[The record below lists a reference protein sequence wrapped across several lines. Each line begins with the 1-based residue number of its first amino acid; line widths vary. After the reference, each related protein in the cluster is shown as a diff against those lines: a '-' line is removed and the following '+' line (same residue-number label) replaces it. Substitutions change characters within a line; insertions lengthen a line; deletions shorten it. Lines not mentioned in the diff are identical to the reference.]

1 MATPCRWP
9 SFGPHP
15 ASPAP
20 SPTTSLPTYTHPCQ
34 ALFHFWFF
42 FSLFSLS
49 FSKTGVLFFM
59 AISESSLIWH
69 HQGNVW
75 LQRKHGCGPRFPK
88 RDWHTRAV
96 KAVAIAQQG
105 GWPSQQQQERETAT
119 QVCDVMAIIHHLLSL
134 STMKEKL
141 PSECWMTTDAPLN
154 RWDWVDSCAWGFV
167 CADISCHTHKSA
179 LPLLSRHFWL
189 GRILFDDSLSELRA
203 KFQQR
208 SSHQREVHRSRVI
221 TPLMSQDEL
230 PEFLIGGDS
239 NRRRHQKTH
248 THKLRWSEITD
259 LLRCPVGELT
269 RLQNIQIEKKKR
281 WTKVR
286 TSTLSCWFELG
297 FAYARAS
304 KHPKTSQLFESAQC
318 QKKQTRNNSHN
329 SIFLAALPLRAKH
342 VRRALGPHS
351 CD

>member
-1 MATPCRWP
+1 M
-9 SFGPHP
+9 
-15 ASPAP
+15 
-20 SPTTSLPTYTHPCQ
+20 
-34 ALFHFWFF
+34 
-42 FSLFSLS
+42 
-49 FSKTGVLFFM
+49 
-59 AISESSLIWH
+59 
-69 HQGNVW
+69 
-75 LQRKHGCGPRFPK
+75 
-88 RDWHTRAV
+88 
-96 KAVAIAQQG
+96 
-105 GWPSQQQQERETAT
+105 
-119 QVCDVMAIIHHLLSL
+119 
-134 STMKEKL
+134 
-141 PSECWMTTDAPLN
+141 
-154 RWDWVDSCAWGFV
+154 DSCAWGFV

-248 THKLRWSEITD
+248 THTHRLRWSEITD

-286 TSTLSCWFELG
+286 TSTLSC
-297 FAYARAS
+297 
-304 KHPKTSQLFESAQC
+304 
-318 QKKQTRNNSHN
+318 
-329 SIFLAALPLRAKH
+329 
-342 VRRALGPHS
+342 
-351 CD
+351 